1 MQNQINTTPVAQFI
15 QQVRIAEQTQ
25 SKEVKMSI
33 HQARSLV
40 LVLSEI
46 QDKLLQD
53 YETMFAELK
62 KSVETDVIS
71 VAMDGGGFE
80 QSNNR

>member
-1 MQNQINTTPVAQFI
+1 MQNQINTTPVSQFI

-62 KSVETDVIS
+62 KSVENDVIS

-80 QSNNR
+80 QTNNR